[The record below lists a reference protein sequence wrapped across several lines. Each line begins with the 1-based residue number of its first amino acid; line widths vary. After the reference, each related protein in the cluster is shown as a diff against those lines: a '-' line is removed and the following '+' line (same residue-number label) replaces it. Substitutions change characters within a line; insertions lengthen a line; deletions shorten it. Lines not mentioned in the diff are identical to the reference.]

1 MESAV
6 GTAVSL
12 SPESAQF
19 AFEKQLEA
27 TFSDDSVL
35 AEFSEAVLS
44 ELVADRRLSCLLGL
58 QSAAAD
64 SASGFECR
72 AREWNSLSL
81 HSKSK

>member
-1 MESAV
+1 MSSFSVLSAKVTVSEAEMESAV

-35 AEFSEAVLS
+35 AEFTEMVFP
-44 ELVADRRLSCLLGL
+44 ELFR
-58 QSAAAD
+58 
-64 SASGFECR
+64 
-72 AREWNSLSL
+72 
-81 HSKSK
+81 